1 MDTQQIIFT
10 TDIFLTSLIQY
21 TISSISG
28 VSTFVIHH
36 LINDQ
41 IKVNYAC
48 AEIIYS
54 LRKSIG
60 ILIVLCIYFYL
71 KYGFME
77 AIISTMLNIVI
88 IHFIYDSFR
97 NEIIYIIIKNKLKI
111 SYEFD
116 NNLLLQIFT

>member
-1 MDTQQIIFT
+1 
-10 TDIFLTSLIQY
+10 
-21 TISSISG
+21 
-28 VSTFVIHH
+28 
-36 LINDQ
+36 
-41 IKVNYAC
+41 
-48 AEIIYS
+48 
-54 LRKSIG
+54 
-60 ILIVLCIYFYL
+60 
-71 KYGFME
+71 ME